1 MTRKQT
7 LMAKGHSRTRYALV
21 ENELLARAADLFA
34 ERGYNG
40 TSLQDIAESMG
51 MTRPA
56 IYHYF
61 ENKDALLV
69 ALVDGV
75 TEGREELLRSI
86 RRDPDLTPEMKLQ
99 RAMHDMA
106 LQVADYS
113 ARFRLLILSNSDLPQ
128 HIAEQ
133 NDRARRDVTEHLVAI
148 ISEGITAGT
157 IYDVDAR
164 LASYAILGMCN
175 SIAWWLKPNG
185 EITPKAVADLVTEL
199 TLRSLKRPSDQHSVP
214 AKVQR
219 PRAKRSSAAPR
230 KHVAK

>member
-1 MTRKQT
+1 MTRKHT
-7 LMAKGHSRTRYALV
+7 PMAKGHSRTRYELV

-40 TSLQDIAESMG
+40 TSLQDIAEAMG

-86 RRDPDLTPEMKLQ
+86 RRNPDLTPEMKLQ
-99 RAMHDMA
+99 QAMHEMA
-106 LQVADYS
+106 RQVAEYS
-113 ARFRLLILSNSDLPQ
+113 ARYRLLILSNSDLPK
-128 HIAEQ
+128 HIAAQ

-148 ISEGITAGT
+148 ILEGIAAGT
-157 IYDVDAR
+157 FHDVDAR
-164 LASYAILGMCN
+164 LASYVSLGMCN
-175 SIAWWLKPNG
+175 SIAWWFKPNG
-185 EITPKAVADLVTEL
+185 EMTSKAVADVVTEL
-199 TLRSLKRPSDQHSVP
+199 TLRSLKRPRPQVPLTPKAPKVP
-214 AKVQR
+214 AKRPQR
-219 PRAKRSSAAPR
+219 IAR
-230 KHVAK
+230 KKSTR

>member
-1 MTRKQT
+1 
-7 LMAKGHSRTRYALV
+7 MAKGHSRTRYELV

-86 RRDPDLTPEMKLQ
+86 RRNSELTPEAKLRQ
-99 RAMHDMA
+99 AMHEMA
-106 LQVADYS
+106 LQVAEYS
-113 ARFRLLILSNSDLPQ
+113 ARFRLLILSNSDLPK
-128 HIAEQ
+128 HIAAQ

-148 ISEGITAGT
+148 ISEGIAAGT

-199 TLRSLKRPSDQHSVP
+199 TLRSLKRPRRQLPVTP
-214 AKVQR
+214 IARKI
-219 PRAKRSSAAPR
+219 PEKRLKSIGP
-230 KHVAK
+230 KKMPK